1 MENDVV
7 KLISI
12 VLIIILLLLVMFL
25 KYKENKKGKYAT
37 KCSSCE
43 SLNKY
48 IHKKLIFI
56 KTVKRHIPETKDL
69 RTLSGNPILDA
80 MDTKYF
86 TIEEKKFDVEYKY
99 LDCQH
104 AFHQEFIR

>member
-37 KCSSCE
+37 KCPSYKSK
-43 SLNKY
+43 NI
-48 IHKKLIFI
+48 IHEKPIFI

-80 MDTKYF
+80 MDTKCF
-86 TIEEKKFDVEYKY
+86 TIEKNFLMLNINV
-99 LDCQH
+99 
-104 AFHQEFIR
+104 